1 MTADRRHFG
10 MPGERKVK
18 DSTFPFLTGIGVILG
33 LSLLAFYRPPLL
45 WPNFIPAFALI
56 GGLPLGIIRIRN
68 GQLSWLGVRYAL
80 AGAAAVGLGF
90 VFALAILLT
99 FFWQYYGLEG
109 LVLFIALGGALS
121 GWFAFCAARWAD
133 KGRIAPRT
141 PTSNWNP
148 RTWGAAGVLGASVA
162 VLAAAVLGANLAR
175 PIPGLGPTGLG
186 ILLEE
191 LASGVLLVLGL
202 AGLIMEVRGRRTP
215 RLSA

>member
-18 DSTFPFLTGIGVILG
+18 DTAFPFLTGIGVILG

-45 WPNFIPAFALI
+45 WPNFIPAFALM
-56 GGLPLGIIRIRN
+56 GGLPLGTIRIRN
-68 GQLSWLGVRYAL
+68 GLLSWLGVRYAL
-80 AGAAAVGLGF
+80 AGATAVGLGF
-90 VFALAILLT
+90 VFDLAILFT

-133 KGRIAPRT
+133 KGRTGPRT
-141 PTSNWNP
+141 PTSKWNP

-162 VLAAAVLGANLAR
+162 VLAAAVLSANLVR
-175 PIPGLGPTGLG
+175 PIPSLGPTGLG
-186 ILLEE
+186 ILFEE
-191 LASGVLLVLGL
+191 LASGVLLALGL